1 MKKICVISTSRAD
14 YYLLSLICKKIK
26 LSKKLKLYFIA
37 SGDHFI
43 INKGYSYRDIL
54 KDGFKIDFKIPSKHR
69 IDSRKSIISNFS
81 DSLRKYQKAF
91 SKINPHLILLL
102 GDRFEIMS
110 PALTAL
116 IYGIPIAH
124 IHGGEVTEGAI
135 DDSVR
140 HSLTKISNI
149 HFVCNEIYKKRVQQL
164 GENSKMVFNVGGIG
178 ADIIK
183 NESLLNKKDLEYS
196 LKINI
201 NKKVIL
207 VTIHPETK
215 NNDLNKFK
223 HLFDALKKFT
233 NNYLIIFTNPN
244 SDFGYKFI
252 DIQIRNFTKNYG
264 GYYYINLGRK
274 NYLSL
279 LKYSTVIVGNSS
291 SGILEAPVLRTP
303 TINLGNRQ
311 KGREFSKSIYST
323 EFNNKKITGM
333 LKKIL
338 RIKKFNYFS
347 PYKSKNAS
355 KIIVNKLETI
365 ETSRI
370 IKKKFYDI

>member
-1 MKKICVISTSRAD
+1 MD
-14 YYLLSLICKKIK
+14 
-26 LSKKLKLYFIA
+26 
-37 SGDHFI
+37 
-43 INKGYSYRDIL
+43 
-54 KDGFKIDFKIPSKHR
+54 
-69 IDSRKSIISNFS
+69 
-81 DSLRKYQKAF
+81 
-91 SKINPHLILLL
+91 
-102 GDRFEIMS
+102 
-110 PALTAL
+110 
-116 IYGIPIAH
+116 
-124 IHGGEVTEGAI
+124 
-135 DDSVR
+135 
-140 HSLTKISNI
+140 
-149 HFVCNEIYKKRVQQL
+149 
-164 GENSKMVFNVGGIG
+164 
-178 ADIIK
+178 
-183 NESLLNKKDLEYS
+183 
-196 LKINI
+196 I

-215 NNDLNKFK
+215 NNDLKKFK
-223 HLFDALKKFT
+223 HLFDSLKKFT
-233 NNYLIIFTNPN
+233 KNYLIIFTNPN

-252 DIQIRNFTKNYG
+252 DIQIRNFTNNYG

-291 SGILEAPVLRTP
+291 SGILEAPILRTP

-338 RIKKFNYFS
+338 RIKKFNFFS